1 MNNYLKFSPGP
12 VKTDIHEKANVTSE
26 IRDKIYSAV
35 AKEITLRRVGEPF
48 EIAKHIAF
56 LSSDDSSFITGTH
69 LVDDGGAM
77 WSGSAVKLEN
87 K

>member
-1 MNNYLKFSPGP
+1 MSELFSPGP
-12 VKTDIHEKANVTSE
+12 VKTDIFEKMNMTNE
-26 IRDKIYSAV
+26 MRDKLF
-35 AKEITLRRVGEPF
+35 ENITKDMALRRAGEPE

-69 LVDDGGAM
+69 LVDDGGVM
-77 WSGSAVKLEN
+77 WSGAAVILEN